1 MLVGVLGLQGSV
13 IEHVRMLERI
23 LGPEDIKIV
32 KKPSELME
40 IDRLIIP
47 GGESTTIRKLMK
59 HEMREE
65 IKNKKIPIFGTCTG
79 AILLANEVLG
89 EPHVL
94 GLMDIQIKRNAY
106 GRQKESFEI
115 DLEIP
120 GIGEEPF
127 RGVFIRAPIIK
138 KVGSRAEILAECN
151 GDPVLVKQGNCLAAT
166 FHPEL
171 TEDMRLHKLFL
182 DI

>member
-1 MLVGVLGLQGSV
+1 
-13 IEHVRMLERI
+13 
-23 LGPEDIKIV
+23 
-32 KKPSELME
+32 
-40 IDRLIIP
+40 
-47 GGESTTIRKLMK
+47 
-59 HEMREE
+59 
-65 IKNKKIPIFGTCTG
+65 
-79 AILLANEVLG
+79 
-89 EPHVL
+89 
-94 GLMDIQIKRNAY
+94 
-106 GRQKESFEI
+106 
-115 DLEIP
+115 LEIS